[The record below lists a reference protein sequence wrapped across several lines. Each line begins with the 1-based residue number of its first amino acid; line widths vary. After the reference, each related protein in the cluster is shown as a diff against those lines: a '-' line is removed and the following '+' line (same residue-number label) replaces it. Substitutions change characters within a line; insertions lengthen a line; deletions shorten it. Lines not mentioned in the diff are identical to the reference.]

1 MRILELADEP
11 SAGIGRVGALAVV
24 PCESLSSPANPLRG
38 SGVSDRS
45 PANPLQGS
53 GVWDRSR
60 CGAVR
65 ILELA
70 DRRREQGAGR
80 RSWEEGGRRE
90 EGKGR
95 RGKREREEGGGC
107 RGREGGGG
115 RRKRREEGGGRRE
128 GRRRQ
133 EEEEG
138 GGGRRRVE
146 EGGRTLLRVAVFNAS
161 HIFGRSGRDP
171 PPLPLFRC
179 KSVWPRMTEYK
190 GIHPFKRRRG
200 MKKGG
205 VRLSPLRAFPNYHL
219 PICRSSELIHTR
231 RSSLSLPS
239 GKGSSRTE
247 GGGGRR
253 GGEKGGE
260 GRGGEGRGGGGGRG
274 RERERERERERD
286 RDRDRHRDR
295 ANQRS
300 NTCNRPTTQTH
311 LDNTY
316 QMIRDYVLSSL
327 AHIELLAFGILGV

>member
-1 MRILELADEP
+1 M
-11 SAGIGRVGALAVV
+11 V

-179 KSVWPRMTEYK
+179 KSVWPRMPEYK

-247 GGGGRR
+247 GRR
-253 GGEKGGE
+253 REEGGGE
-260 GRGGEGRGGGGGRG
+260 GRGGEGRGGEGRRRREREE
-274 RERERERERERD
+274 RERERERERETETETD
-286 RDRDRHRDR
+286 TETEQTKGATH
-295 ANQRS
+295 ATGQQHKH
-300 NTCNRPTTQTH
+300 TLTTLTK
-311 LDNTY
+311 
-316 QMIRDYVLSSL
+316 
-327 AHIELLAFGILGV
+327 